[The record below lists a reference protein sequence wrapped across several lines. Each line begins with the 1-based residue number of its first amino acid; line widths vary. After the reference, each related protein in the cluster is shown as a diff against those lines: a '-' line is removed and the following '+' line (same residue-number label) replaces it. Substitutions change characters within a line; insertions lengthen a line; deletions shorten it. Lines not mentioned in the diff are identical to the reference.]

1 SPFPVEESNLVI
13 STKLLLVNHTSN
25 VSGGNDNILF
35 DAFQVLEAC
44 MNNCGKRF
52 RSEAAKF
59 CFLNELIKV
68 LMPKVTHRPQ
78 KVKDRVTEVFYGWTL
93 WLKEEPKI
101 QEAYNMLKKQGI
113 VKKDPTLPDT
123 VVLAPPPQRTTE
135 SMLVRLLRSG
145 HPEDLE
151 TANRLIK
158 STIQEA
164 RSLIFLEQNFIYG
177 NFYNKTEIFTS
188 SINIR

>member
-1 SPFPVEESNLVI
+1 MSSSPIKSCLHMRK
-13 STKLLLVNHTSN
+13 KLFRLSLS
-25 VSGGNDNILF
+25 
-35 DAFQVLEAC
+35 VLEAC

-59 CFLNELIKV
+59 RFLNELIKV
-68 LMPKVTHRPQ
+68 LTPKSFGAWSPQ

-123 VVLAPPPQRTTE
+123 VVMAPPPQRTTE
-135 SMLVRLLRSG
+135 SV
-145 HPEDLE
+145 
-151 TANRLIK
+151 
-158 STIQEA
+158 
-164 RSLIFLEQNFIYG
+164 F
-177 NFYNKTEIFTS
+177 
-188 SINIR
+188 